1 METPKRIENTDVW
14 FVHLIFAYD
23 SCYFGCVFYKPSWRK
38 LFEIGVP
45 EALKIVWD
53 N

>member
-23 SCYFGCVFYKPSWRK
+23 SYYFGCVFVLVSPA
-38 LFEIGVP
+38 
-45 EALKIVWD
+45 ALKKAL
-53 N
+53 

>member
-23 SCYFGCVFYKPSWRK
+23 SSG
-38 LFEIGVP
+38 FE
-45 EALKIVWD
+45 ENSLK
-53 N
+53 

>member
-23 SCYFGCVFYKPSWRK
+23 SYYFGFA
-38 LFEIGVP
+38 FVP
-45 EALKIVWD
+45 VPPAALKKTL
-53 N
+53 